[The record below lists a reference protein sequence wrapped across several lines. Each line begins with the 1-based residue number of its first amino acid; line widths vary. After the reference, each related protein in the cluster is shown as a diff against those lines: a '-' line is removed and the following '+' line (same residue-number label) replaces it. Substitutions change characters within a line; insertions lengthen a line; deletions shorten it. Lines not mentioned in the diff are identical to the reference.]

1 VISLKVYTLITLERS
16 ISDPPETP
24 ELGTRIASKFLGLK
38 NMNRYC
44 NPPSDQ
50 PTTVMVVDDDPDI
63 QTVVG
68 TGLKQA
74 GFDVWTAGEAER
86 ALSLIEERGIPNLAV
101 IDIGL
106 PKTSGV
112 ELARSIKEFS
122 DLPVIMLTAVTDS
135 QTIVSSLD
143 EFAEDY
149 VTKPVLLPVL
159 VARVRRVLG
168 RIRDGSY
175 ASGPSLQIDQ
185 RLTVE
190 LSHARALVDGEVVSL
205 TPTEAKLMHIL
216 MRDAG
221 RTVRTEFLLGRIWPL
236 EEVFEETLRVHVY
249 RLRRKI
255 EIDPKNPSY
264 ILTVRGEGYSFPAIR
279 PAEVETATK

>member
-1 VISLKVYTLITLERS
+1 
-16 ISDPPETP
+16 
-24 ELGTRIASKFLGLK
+24 
-38 NMNRYC
+38 MNRYC
-44 NPPSDQ
+44 NPLSDQ
-50 PTTVMVVDDDPDI
+50 PFTVMVVDDDPDI

-68 TGLKQA
+68 AGLKQA
-74 GFDVWTAGEAER
+74 GFDVWASGEAEQ

-106 PKTSGV
+106 PKTSGL
-112 ELARSIKEFS
+112 ELARTIKEFC
-122 DLPVIMLTAVTDS
+122 DLPVVMLTAVSDS
-135 QTIVSSLD
+135 QTIVSSLN

-159 VARVRRVLG
+159 IARVRRVLG

-175 ASGPSLQIDQ
+175 ARGPSLQIDD

-190 LSHARALVDGEVVSL
+190 LSRSRVLVDGEPVNL
-205 TPTEAKLMHIL
+205 TPTETKLLHIL
-216 MRDAG
+216 IRDAG

-249 RLRRKI
+249 RLRKKI
-255 EIDPKNPSY
+255 EVDPKNPNY
-264 ILTVRGEGYSFPAIR
+264 ILTVRGEGYSFPKIR
-279 PAEVETATK
+279 PAEPRAVGN